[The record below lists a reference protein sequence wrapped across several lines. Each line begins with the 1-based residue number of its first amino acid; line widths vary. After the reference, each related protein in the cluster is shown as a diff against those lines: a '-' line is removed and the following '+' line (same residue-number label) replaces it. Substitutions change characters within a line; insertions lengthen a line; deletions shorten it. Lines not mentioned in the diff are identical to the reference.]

1 MLCKEGLIKLTVL
14 RASMTRRKRSRKNL
28 VFSSDHG
35 IGFFGGLEK
44 WRWDDRRRNVFIPSV
59 KVVH

>member
-1 MLCKEGLIKLTVL
+1 
-14 RASMTRRKRSRKNL
+14 MTRRKRSRKNL